1 MFWPDWSLLLALTA
15 AVKLAGGTECQRQSV
30 PWQVTLRSERHVCS
44 GALISAEWV
53 LAAAQCSRSPEH
65 MEVWL
70 GKHVPQTPE
79 ETQQVIAATKEI
91 PHEEFNSHTL
101 DFDIMLLKLSHP
113 VSLDEFVQP
122 ISPSGQCVPTGTLC
136 LAAEWGGGGSS
147 SNTED
152 LQCTNLSTA
161 SDATCNNAFPGRFTE
176 RMTCAEP
183 LASSQDSCKIHGA
196 MKADTRSSLVSV
208 RRVAGTFHNLR
219 TSLQGKSHGRR
230 TRTPP
235 WATSRPPSLWS
246 SWMRIRLFYRYRDLA
261 PQLVPLDYTKKPNVK
276 LPYELI
282 GSMPELKDNPFRQ
295 RIAEVFSEDGEGNM
309 TLDDFLDMFSVM
321 SEMAPRDLKA
331 YYAFKIY
338 DFNNDDYICKSDL
351 EKTVNKLTRKELTPE
366 EVCLVCNKVIDEA
379 DMDNDGKL
387 SLQDFQHM
395 IVRAPDFLS
404 TFHIR
409 I

>member
-183 LASSQDSCKIHGA
+183 LASSQDSCKGDVGSPLA
-196 MKADTRSSLVSV
+196 CQGD
-208 RRVAGTFHNLR
+208 
-219 TSLQGKSHGRR
+219 LQGLLSWNRSCSEEYQLGLY
-230 TRTPP
+230 TRVCAFHA
-235 WATSRPPSLWS
+235 W
-246 SWMRIRLFYRYRDLA
+246 IE
-261 PQLVPLDYTKKPNVK
+261 YT
-276 LPYELI
+276 
-282 GSMPELKDNPFRQ
+282 
-295 RIAEVFSEDGEGNM
+295 
-309 TLDDFLDMFSVM
+309 
-321 SEMAPRDLKA
+321 MA
-331 YYAFKIY
+331 
-338 DFNNDDYICKSDL
+338 NN
-351 EKTVNKLTRKELTPE
+351 
-366 EVCLVCNKVIDEA
+366 
-379 DMDNDGKL
+379 
-387 SLQDFQHM
+387 
-395 IVRAPDFLS
+395 
-404 TFHIR
+404 
-409 I
+409 